1 MEGRSVNSLQ
11 FVSGIFATAVAPILC
26 ALLPCC
32 VLLPLCELLR
42 SVSRRVFKLL
52 PWTMAVTCQACSEL
66 LPDDGRFPT
75 FCEWAPSC
83 FFYSSGMAVQI
94 LHINEDH
101 SFDLNESQLEAIL
114 LDDRVK
120 DKPVVVVS
128 VAGAYRQG
136 KSFLLSFLLRYL
148 RNNCRSDWLDDPSIK
163 LDGFEWSP
171 GRKPHT
177 TGILVW
183 NEAFLV
189 TTPQGEEVAVLLM
202 DTQGS
207 FDCKS
212 TVKECT
218 TIFALSIMTSSVQVY
233 NVWRNI
239 QEDQLQHLQ
248 FFAEYGKLAQKGAR
262 NQPFQRLVFLVR
274 DWAFSYDTDYGAEG
288 GSTILQELLAVTDKQ
303 PKDLQ
308 LLRRQIW
315 SSFSKIE
322 GFLMPRPGDKVER
335 DHTFDGRLEDMDM
348 EFKEKL
354 KELVP
359 WLLAPENLVVKK
371 INGNKMTCQ
380 ELMNYFRVY
389 VKTFQGGHL
398 PEPKSVLQ
406 ATAEASNVAAKEKAT
421 RLYMEG
427 LESRPRGKLE
437 ELLKTH
443 ITLLAEARELF
454 RETPKVGEE
463 EVSQRYLEAME
474 KELKVHFGRLYKE
487 EELLIQREK
496 ELEEQREREREEER
510 QREERRKI
518 EREIEKERGRQ
529 REREREAER
538 QREEQRKIEREK
550 EEQQRME
557 AELKNRKEIEILK
570 QELKEKS
577 AQDSAIP
584 WYAWLNP
591 LTPVAVVATKFVES
605 VAGTIRKDFMT
616 QAVRGW
622 RP

>member
-1 MEGRSVNSLQ
+1 
-11 FVSGIFATAVAPILC
+11 
-26 ALLPCC
+26 
-32 VLLPLCELLR
+32 
-42 SVSRRVFKLL
+42 
-52 PWTMAVTCQACSEL
+52 
-66 LPDDGRFPT
+66 
-75 FCEWAPSC
+75 
-83 FFYSSGMAVQI
+83 
-94 LHINEDH
+94 
-101 SFDLNESQLEAIL
+101 
-114 LDDRVK
+114 
-120 DKPVVVVS
+120 
-128 VAGAYRQG
+128 
-136 KSFLLSFLLRYL
+136 
-148 RNNCRSDWLDDPSIK
+148 
-163 LDGFEWSP
+163 
-171 GRKPHT
+171 
-177 TGILVW
+177 
-183 NEAFLV
+183 
-189 TTPQGEEVAVLLM
+189 M

-207 FDCKS
+207 FDCSS

-233 NVWRNI
+233 NVLRNI

-274 DWAFSYDTDYGAEG
+274 DWAFPYEADYGEEG
-288 GSTILQELLAVTDKQ
+288 GSTILQERLAVIDKQ
-303 PKDLQ
+303 HKDLQ
-308 LLRRQIW
+308 FLRRQIW
-315 SSFSKIE
+315 SCFSKIE
-322 GFLMPRPGDKVER
+322 GFLMPRPGDKVES
-335 DHTFDGRLEDMDM
+335 DHTFDGRLEDIDFK
-348 EFKEKL
+348 FKEKL

-371 INGNKMTCQ
+371 INGDKITCQ

-427 LESRPRGKLE
+427 LKNRPRGKLE

-443 ITLLAEARELF
+443 ITLLAEAMELF
-454 RETPKVGEE
+454 RKTPKVGEE
-463 EVSQRYLEAME
+463 EVSQRYLEALE
-474 KELKVHFGRLYKE
+474 KELKAHFGRLYME

-518 EREIEKERGRQ
+518 EREIEKERERQ

-550 EEQQRME
+550 EQQRME
-557 AELKNRKEIEILK
+557 AELENRKEIERLN

-577 AQDSAIP
+577 AQDPPIP
-584 WYAWLNP
+584 WIAWVNP
-591 LTPVAVVATKFVES
+591 LTPFAMLAARVVDAIVEATRSNES
-605 VAGTIRKDFMT
+605 
-616 QAVRGW
+616 
-622 RP
+622 